1 MRISSIQN
9 FGIYQTNKQIQISK
23 TQNNK
28 QSTPCKTNIF
38 YNPSHYT
45 KISFG
50 GLSKN
55 TFTEE
60 TTLTTNFGTDLLK
73 RIQKGE
79 NIDIIEE
86 TKEFLNQNG
95 LTEVEIRPLT
105 DASEADSQTVGGYRD
120 KYTEDMQYNGGIL
133 YLAPIP
139 KSNDKKELQW
149 YVSVIAHE
157 LQHAIQHKET
167 DMKSVFAKHNITD
180 KAHIDIIMGYTSAP
194 TIRNFASHN
203 MQIPPLQYCVNEYQK
218 LGIPAYEVK
227 NIANDSKKYGT
238 IFPSKG
244 VRGLDNDTIFKTY
257 GGEKAFNKKVEDSLF
272 QTFTAYDNSPQTEPF
287 RTPETY
293 SALKDYYV
301 IRLRNEAEAYQVA
314 SNINKKLNNIDNR
327 FYTLNDLIPMAY
339 TLVANKIEE
348 IKI

>member
-139 KSNDKKELQW
+139 KSNDKKECQKL
-149 YVSVIAHE
+149 
-157 LQHAIQHKET
+157 
-167 DMKSVFAKHNITD
+167 ITKLKD
-180 KAHIDIIMGYTSAP
+180 KKFRDYLKDMGY
-194 TIRNFASHN
+194 
-203 MQIPPLQYCVNEYQK
+203 
-218 LGIPAYEVK
+218 K
-227 NIANDSKKYGT
+227 NSKKY
-238 IFPSKG
+238 SW
-244 VRGLDNDTIFKTY
+244 DKTY
-257 GGEKAFNKKVEDSLF
+257 LEYEKIVFG
-272 QTFTAYDNSPQTEPF
+272 DN
-287 RTPETY
+287 
-293 SALKDYYV
+293 
-301 IRLRNEAEAYQVA
+301 
-314 SNINKKLNNIDNR
+314 
-327 FYTLNDLIPMAY
+327 
-339 TLVANKIEE
+339 
-348 IKI
+348 